1 MVDYYI
7 AITIFG
13 VCMVGAAGTA
23 FYLGR
28 QEGIEGT
35 VQFLIDKGVL
45 EVEVRFIRFRQTSLR
60 YSKDIHIHY
69 CNIHNRE
76 IYILFSLL

>member
-45 EVEVRFIRFRQTSLR
+45 EVDDEEG
-60 YSKDIHIHY
+60 Y
-69 CNIHNRE
+69 
-76 IYILFSLL
+76 